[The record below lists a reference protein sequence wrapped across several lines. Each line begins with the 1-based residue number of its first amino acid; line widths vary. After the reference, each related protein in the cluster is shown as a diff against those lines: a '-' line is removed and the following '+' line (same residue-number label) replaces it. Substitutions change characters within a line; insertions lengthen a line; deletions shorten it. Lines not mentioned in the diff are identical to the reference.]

1 MNRRIVLAVLFLGF
15 ALCPNRILA
24 ADWKQ
29 LFNGKDMTGWQHVG
43 PGNFI
48 LENGMLKSEGGMGL
62 LWYTGEKIGNAKIR
76 VVYKLMQKETN
87 SGVYVRI
94 PEKPTEPW
102 MPVNK
107 GNEVQIYN
115 PGDDYHCTGVIYS
128 FSKALARPYKPV
140 GEWNTMEITLDGP
153 RTIVTVNGVK
163 TTDYVQGQPDPP
175 NRHEGDPAS
184 GVRPNSGYMGL
195 QNHNAESVI
204 YFQEV
209 AVKPNAAP

>member
-24 ADWKQ
+24 ADWKP
-29 LFNGKDMTGWQHVG
+29 LFDGKDMAGWQHVG
-43 PGNFI
+43 PGKFV

-62 LWYTGEKIGNAKIR
+62 LWYTGEKIGDAKIR

-87 SGVYVRI
+87 SGVYIRI

-115 PGDDYHCTGVIYS
+115 AGDDYHCTGTIYS
-128 FSKALARPYKPV
+128 FSKALARPYKAV

-163 TTDYVQGQPDPP
+163 TTEYVQGQPDPP
-175 NRHEGDPAS
+175 NRHEGDPAT
-184 GVRPNSGYMGL
+184 GVRPDSGYIGL
-195 QNHNAESVI
+195 QNHNRGSVV
-204 YFQEV
+204 YFREV
-209 AVKPNAAP
+209 AVQPLH

>member
-1 MNRRIVLAVLFLGF
+1 MYRRIILAIPFITLLLF
-15 ALCPNRILA
+15 PSRILGA
-24 ADWKQ
+24 EGKQ
-29 LFNGKDMTGWQHVG
+29 LFNGKDMTGWEHVG
-43 PGNFI
+43 PGGFT

-62 LWYTGEKIGNAKIR
+62 LWYTPEKMGNIKIR
-76 VVYKLMQKETN
+76 VVYKLMQKDTN

-140 GEWNTMEITLDGP
+140 GEWDTMEITLDGP
-153 RTIVTVNGVK
+153 RTIVYLNGVK

-184 GVRPNSGYMGL
+184 GVRPNIGYIGL
-195 QNHNAESVI
+195 QNHNQESVV
-204 YFQEV
+204 YFREV
-209 AVKPNAAP
+209 EVKPLH

>member
-1 MNRRIVLAVLFLGF
+1 MYRRIIPAVLFLTL
-15 ALCPNRILA
+15 ALSPNLIRA
-24 ADWKQ
+24 AEWKQ
-29 LFNGKDMTGWQHVG
+29 LFNGKDMTGWEHVG
-43 PGNFI
+43 PGGFV

-62 LWYTGEKIGNAKIR
+62 LWYTGEKFGNAKIR

-115 PGDDYHCTGVIYS
+115 TGDDYHCTGVIYS

-140 GEWNTMEITLDGP
+140 GEWNTMVITLDGP
-153 RTIVTVNGVK
+153 RTVVHLNGVK

-175 NRHEGDPAS
+175 NRHEGDPAG
-184 GVRPNSGYMGL
+184 GVRPDLGYIGL
-195 QNHNAESVI
+195 QNHNAESVV
-204 YFQEV
+204 YFREV
-209 AVKPNAAP
+209 AVEPLH

>member
-1 MNRRIVLAVLFLGF
+1 MDRRMTLSVLFIAGL
-15 ALCPNRILA
+15 LCPGSLNA
-24 ADWKQ
+24 ASWKQ
-29 LFNGKDMTGWQHVG
+29 LFNGKNMNGWEHVG
-43 PGNFI
+43 PGRFV

-62 LWYTGEKIGNAKIR
+62 LWYTGEKFGNTRIR

-107 GNEVQIYN
+107 GNEVQICN
-115 PGDDYHCTGVIYS
+115 TADEYHCTGVIYS

-153 RTIVTVNGVK
+153 RTIVHVNGVE

-184 GVRPNSGYMGL
+184 GVRPNFGYMGL
-195 QNHNAESVI
+195 QNHNAESII
-204 YFQEV
+204 YFREV
-209 AVKPNAAP
+209 AVQPLH